1 MENAPHD
8 YRSIVD
14 AVLSTKTETITNGC
28 RNYHRILNKWLSRI
42 VLYGRG
48 KQNLSD
54 RCTVVQKCVEE
65 TSRMRE
71 NDKNES
77 CEFSFYQD

>member
-1 MENAPHD
+1 LENAPND

-28 RNYHRILNKWLSRI
+28 RNYHRILNKRLSRI
-42 VLYGRG
+42 ILYGRG

-71 NDKNES
+71 SES